1 MTEKLL
7 KTLSGYSGSKI
18 YLMSDNTKVFIRKI
32 DNVDRNYERL
42 KQLKSLGYDV
52 PIIYQRTD
60 NILDMEYIPGLDMKT
75 YLNIHT
81 IDKFLK
87 YVFYLIDSF
96 SLQSIQKDYT
106 ETYYKKLEWLDH
118 SNAFPFTKQELIDTL
133 PKILPQSTYHGD
145 LTLENIIYS
154 KFDKFY
160 MIDGSTIDYDSWVFD
175 LSKMRQ
181 DVYSKWFI
189 RNTYDKNLKK
199 YLNIIDQK
207 LIEKYPIINN
217 NSLIILMLLRVFLY
231 TEKNS
236 PDQVFIL
243 KEIERLWK

>member
-1 MTEKLL
+1 MEKLL
-7 KTLSGYSGSKI
+7 KTLNGYSGSKV
-18 YLMSDNTKVFIRKI
+18 YLMSNDTKVFIRKI
-32 DNVDRNYERL
+32 NNVDRNYERL
-42 KQLKSLGYDV
+42 TQLKILGYDV
-52 PIIYQRTD
+52 PKIYQKTD
-60 NILDMEYIPGLDMKT
+60 NVLDMEYIPGLDIKT

-87 YVFYLIDSF
+87 YVFSLIDSF
-96 SLQSIQKDYT
+96 SSKTIDKDYT
-106 ETYYKKLEWLDH
+106 EIYYQKLKWLDEL
-118 SNAFPFTKQELIDTL
+118 NIFPFTKQELINTL
-133 PKILPQSTYHGD
+133 PKILPQSAYHGD

-160 MIDGSTIDYDSWVFD
+160 MIDGSTIEYDSWVFD

-181 DVYSKWFI
+181 DACSKWFI
-189 RNTYDKNLKK
+189 RNSDDKNLKK

-207 LIEKYPIINN
+207 LVQKYPIINN

-236 PDQVFIL
+236 KDQIFIL